1 MAKRFLKVFKKSLPK
16 KTKKIP
22 KKQKIQ
28 NKNQKKKNSKK
39 EKKALPSFF
48 PPEDSTSF
56 NILNDFPED
65 SNESQ
70 ELNFPKDLNV
80 SEPKKKANKM
90 KILFQKSSWDKS

>member
-16 KTKKIP
+16 KSKKIP

-28 NKNQKKKNSKK
+28 YKKLKKKNSKK

-48 PPEDSTSF
+48 PPADSTSF
-56 NILNDFPED
+56 SLLNDFPED

-70 ELNFPKDLNV
+70 ELNFPNDLNIL
-80 SEPKKKANKM
+80 EPKEKSE
-90 KILFQKSSWDKS
+90 QKENSFSEIFMG